1 MFGFLLIFTGANVP
15 VDALPGWMQPVSNVL
30 PFPHGIEA
38 AREVADGA
46 SLADVSG
53 LLATEVALGL
63 VYGAF
68 GYLFI
73 QGAERLSLRY
83 ATLDRA

>member
-1 MFGFLLIFTGANVP
+1 
-15 VDALPGWMQPVSNVL
+15 MQSISNVL
-30 PFPHGIEA
+30 PFTHGIDA
-38 AREVADGA
+38 ARQIADGA
-46 SLADVSG
+46 SLGDVSG

-63 VYGAF
+63 AYGAF

-73 QGAERLSLRY
+73 RGAERLSLRH